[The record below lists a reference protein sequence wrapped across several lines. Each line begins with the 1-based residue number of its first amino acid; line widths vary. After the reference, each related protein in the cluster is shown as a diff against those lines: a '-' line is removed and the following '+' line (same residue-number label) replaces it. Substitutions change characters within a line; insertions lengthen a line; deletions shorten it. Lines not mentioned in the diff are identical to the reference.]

1 MLSFFKLLTFLPLH
15 SQPQRNNTLEENGEI
30 ISQLKF
36 ISKIKPGEQINVDN
50 LSICSR
56 NLFSGIYRTMY
67 GESREKTFHYF
78 SITVRRAFEKLAAFC
93 NSERIS
99 DQMLCSQIVEN
110 LQGSI
115 SGLSNAKDTYK
126 DDRRFVCDVETLI
139 EGIDSRLEEFKINK
153 PELFS
158 LVAKRKLSREDKNE
172 KYDKNDKNE
181 KKEKNEILLD
191 KID

>member
-1 MLSFFKLLTFLPLH
+1 MLSFVKLLTFLPLH

-36 ISKIKPGEQINVDN
+36 ISKIKPGEQVNVDN

-67 GESREKTFHYF
+67 GESRDKTFNYF
-78 SITVRRAFEKLAAFC
+78 SVTIRRAFEKLAAFC

-110 LQGSI
+110 LQGCI
-115 SGLSNAKDTYK
+115 AGLSNAKDTYK

-139 EGIDSRLEEFKINK
+139 EGIDSRLEEFRINK
-153 PELFS
+153 PNLFS
-158 LVAKRKLSREDKNE
+158 LVAKRKLSREDKVQ
-172 KYDKNDKNE
+172 KND
-181 KKEKNEILLD
+181 IQIG